1 VLVARGASGYHG
13 RAMRVDR
20 IFEGGN
26 LLTMDAARPRAT
38 ALAVLHG
45 RIVAVG
51 DGDELRR
58 HLTAERVVHLQ
69 GRTVVPGFHDAHNHM
84 PSFGLSL
91 ADVPLSSPPVESVD
105 DILRAV
111 KARAAAEPPGTWI
124 IGSGYDQN
132 KLAEG
137 RHPRAAELDAVAPD
151 HLVWLRHNSGHM
163 CVVGGRV
170 LDAIGID
177 RAPVPEGGVV
187 ERDAAG
193 RATGLLQEQAQALV
207 RALVYPYPQAELV
220 EAIGRAS
227 EHYLRE
233 GLTSVQEAG
242 VGGGLVARS
251 PVELAA
257 WQAARRQGRLGV
269 RAILMVAAEALHDLP
284 HAVADGDGFGLD
296 LGIRTGWG
304 DDWLRIGG
312 MKIFSDGS
320 LIGRTAAMCCDF
332 EGEAGNRGFFQMD
345 VERLRRIITR
355 AHRSGWQVSTHAIGD
370 RAIATV
376 LDIYQDALA
385 AHPRADHRH
394 RIEHCGVCRPEDVHR
409 LAALGVIPVPQGHFI
424 GEIGDGM
431 LAALGPERSPWCYR
445 QRSFLDAGVVLP
457 GSSDR
462 PVVKG
467 APLLGIH
474 DMVNQRTASGRP
486 FNPVEALTPEEA
498 IRCYTLGSAHAAF
511 RERDLG
517 SLEPGKLADFA
528 VLSADPTAIAPD
540 GIAAIEVLATVVGGT
555 VAHDRLGL
563 G

>member
-1 VLVARGASGYHG
+1 
-13 RAMRVDR
+13 MRVDA
-20 IFEGGN
+20 IFERGH
-26 LLTMDAARPRAT
+26 LITIDPARPRAT
-38 ALAVLHG
+38 GVAVLGG

-51 DGDELRR
+51 DDLAR
-58 HLTAERVVHLQ
+58 HVTADRVVNLQ

-84 PSFGLSL
+84 PSFGLGL
-91 ADVPLSSPPVESVD
+91 ADVPLSSPPIGSVD
-105 DILRAV
+105 DILRAI
-111 KARAAAEPPGTWI
+111 KERAATQPPGTWVM
-124 IGSGYDQN
+124 GSGYDQN

-137 RHPRAAELDAVAPD
+137 RHPRAAEIDAVAPD

-163 CVVGGRV
+163 CVVNGRV
-170 LDAIGID
+170 MERIGID
-177 RAPVPEGGVV
+177 RVAVPEGGVV
-187 ERDAAG
+187 ERDGSG
-193 RATGLLQEQAQALV
+193 RPTGLLQEQAQGLV
-207 RALVYPYPQAELV
+207 RALVYPYPEREIV
-220 EAIGRAS
+220 DAIARAC

-233 GLTSVQEAG
+233 GRTSVQEAG

-257 WQAARRQGRLGV
+257 WQTARRQGTLGV
-269 RAILMVAAEALHDLP
+269 RAILMIAAEALHDLP
-284 HAVADGDGFGLD
+284 FAAADGDGFGLD

-332 EGEAGNRGFFQMD
+332 EGEVGNRGFFQMD
-345 VERLRRIITR
+345 VEKLRWTITR
-355 AHRSGWQVSTHAIGD
+355 AHRAGWQVSTHAIGD
-370 RAIATV
+370 RAVSTV
-376 LDIYQDALA
+376 LDIYAEAIA

-394 RIEHCGVCRPEDVHR
+394 RIEHCGVCRPEDVER
-409 LAALGVIPVPQGHFI
+409 IAALGVIPVPQGHFI

-431 LAALGPERSPWCYR
+431 IAALGPERSPWCYR
-445 QRSFLDAGVVLP
+445 QKSFLDAGITLP

-462 PVVKG
+462 PVVQG

-486 FNPVEALTPEEA
+486 FNPQEAITPEQA
-498 IRCYTLGSAHAAF
+498 LSCYTLESARAAF

-517 SLEPGKLADFA
+517 SLEAGKLADFT
-528 VLSADPTAIAPD
+528 VLSADPTAIAPED
-540 GIAAIEVLATVVGGT
+540 IAGIEVLATIVGG
-555 VAHDRLGL
+555 AIAFDRIGL

>member
-1 VLVARGASGYHG
+1 M
-13 RAMRVDR
+13 RADV

-26 LLTMDAARPRAT
+26 LLTMDSARPRASG
-38 ALAVLHG
+38 LAVLHG

-51 DGDELRR
+51 DDLSR
-58 HLTAERVVHLQ
+58 HLRAERVVNLE

-84 PSFGLSL
+84 PSFGMGLS
-91 ADVPLSSPPVESVD
+91 DVPLASPPIGSVD

-111 KARAAAEPPGTWI
+111 KARAAAMPRGSWV
-124 IGSGYDQN
+124 IGGGYDQN

-137 RHPRAAELDAVAPD
+137 RHPTAAELDSVAPD

-177 RAPVPEGGVV
+177 RVPAPEGGVV
-187 ERDAAG
+187 ERDRAG
-193 RATGLLQEQAQALV
+193 RPTGLLQEQAQALV
-207 RALVYPYPQAELV
+207 RALVYPYPAAELV
-220 EAIGRAS
+220 EAIARAS
-227 EHYLRE
+227 AQYLAE

-242 VGGGLVARS
+242 VGAGLVARS
-251 PVELAA
+251 PVELSA
-257 WQAARRQGRLGV
+257 WQEARRQGKLGV
-269 RAILMVAAEALHDLP
+269 RATLMIAAEALHDLP
-284 HAVADGDGFGLD
+284 HAAADGDGFGLD

-304 DDWLRIGG
+304 DEWLRIGA

-345 VERLRRIITR
+345 VERLGRIIAR
-355 AHRSGWQVSTHAIGD
+355 AHRAGWQVATHAIGD

-376 LDIYQDALA
+376 LDIYRDALA
-385 AHPRADHRH
+385 VHPRPDPRH
-394 RIEHCGVCRPEDVHR
+394 RIEHCGVCRPEDVRR
-409 LAALGVIPVPQGHFI
+409 LAALGVIPVPQGRFI

-431 LAALGPERSPWCYR
+431 LAALGPERSAWCYR
-445 QRSFLDAGVVLP
+445 QRSFLDAGLAVP

-462 PVVKG
+462 PVVQG

-474 DMVNQRTASGRP
+474 DMVNQKTASGRP
-486 FNPVEALTPEEA
+486 FNPAEALTAEEA
-498 IRCYTLGSAHAAF
+498 IRCYTLNSARAAF
-511 RERDLG
+511 GEANLG

-528 VLSADPTAIAPD
+528 VLSADPTAIAPEE
-540 GIAAIEVLATVVGGT
+540 IAAVEVLATAIGGR
-555 VAHDRLGL
+555 VAHDRMGL
-563 G
+563 A

>member
-1 VLVARGASGYHG
+1 MS
-13 RAMRVDR
+13 
-20 IFEGGN
+20 
-26 LLTMDAARPRAT
+26 
-38 ALAVLHG
+38 
-45 RIVAVG
+45 
-51 DGDELRR
+51 
-58 HLTAERVVHLQ
+58 LQ

-84 PSFGLSL
+84 PAFGMGL
-91 ADVPLSSPPVESVD
+91 ADVALSSPPVASVD

-111 KARAAAEPPGTWI
+111 KARAATLPPGSWV

-177 RAPVPEGGVV
+177 GVPVPEGGVV

-193 RATGLLQEQAQALV
+193 RPTGLLQEQAQALV

-257 WQAARRQGRLGV
+257 WQEARRQGRLGV
-269 RAILMVAAEALHDLP
+269 RATLMVAAEALHDLP
-284 HAVADGDGFGLD
+284 HAAADGDGFGLD

-304 DDWLRIGG
+304 DEWLRIGA

-355 AHRSGWQVSTHAIGD
+355 AHRAGWQVATHAIGD

-376 LDIYQDALA
+376 LDIYGDALA
-385 AHPRADHRH
+385 AYPRADHRH
-394 RIEHCGVCRPEDVHR
+394 RIEHCGVCRPEDVGR
-409 LAALGVIPVPQGHFI
+409 LAALGRHSRAPGPLHRRDRRRHARGPRPRA
-424 GEIGDGM
+424 
-431 LAALGPERSPWCYR
+431 LALVLPAAELSRRRRATPRQLGPSRGAGRAAPRHPRRGQSADGER
-445 QRSFLDAGVVLP
+445 
-457 GSSDR
+457 
-462 PVVKG
+462 
-467 APLLGIH
+467 APLQPGRGAHRRGGHPLLH
-474 DMVNQRTASGRP
+474 APLCARRLPARRTSAPSSRASSPTSPCSPPIRRRSRP
-486 FNPVEALTPEEA
+486 RRSAPSRCSPPWSEAGSPTIASAWAPAADSPARQIPL
-498 IRCYTLGSAHAAF
+498 RGSAGP
-511 RERDLG
+511 RR
-517 SLEPGKLADFA
+517 
-528 VLSADPTAIAPD
+528 
-540 GIAAIEVLATVVGGT
+540 
-555 VAHDRLGL
+555 
-563 G
+563 

>member
-1 VLVARGASGYHG
+1 
-13 RAMRVDR
+13 MRVDR
-20 IFEGGN
+20 IFEDGT
-26 LLTMDAARPRAT
+26 LLTMDPTRPRAT
-38 ALAVLHG
+38 ALAVAGG

-58 HLTAERVVHLQ
+58 HLDAERIVSLQ

-84 PSFGLSL
+84 PSFGLGL
-91 ADVPLSSPPVESVD
+91 ADIPLSSPPVASVE

-111 KARAAAEPPGTWI
+111 KARAATRPPGSWV
-124 IGSGYDQN
+124 IGGGYDQN

-137 RHPRAAELDAVAPD
+137 RHPRATELDAVAPD

-170 LDAIGID
+170 LEAIGID
-177 RAPVPEGGVV
+177 GVQVPEGGVV
-187 ERDAAG
+187 ERDADG
-193 RATGLLQEQAQALV
+193 RPTGLLQEQAQALV
-207 RALVYPYPQAELV
+207 RSLVYPYPEAELV
-220 EAIGRAS
+220 EAIAQAS
-227 EHYLRE
+227 AQYLRE

-251 PVELAA
+251 PVELSA
-257 WQAARRQGRLGV
+257 WQEARRQGRLGV
-269 RAILMVAAEALHDLP
+269 RATLMVAAEALHDLP
-284 HAVADGDGFGLD
+284 HAADDDNGFGLD

-304 DDWLRIGG
+304 DEWLRIGAV
-312 MKIFSDGS
+312 KVFSDGS
-320 LIGRTAAMCCDF
+320 LIGRTAAMSGDF
-332 EGEAGNRGFFQMD
+332 EGEPGNRGFFQMD
-345 VERLRRIITR
+345 VEQLRRVIVR
-355 AHRSGWQVSTHAIGD
+355 AHRAGWQVATHAIGD

-376 LDIYQDALA
+376 LDIYEEALA
-385 AHPRADHRH
+385 VHPRADHRH

-431 LAALGPERSPWCYR
+431 LAALGPQRSPWCYR
-445 QRSFLDAGVVLP
+445 QRSFLEAGLPLP

-462 PVVKG
+462 PVVNG

-474 DMVNQRTASGRP
+474 DVVNQRTASGRP
-486 FNPVEALTPEEA
+486 FNPTEALTPEEA
-498 IRCYTLGSAHAAF
+498 IRCYTLNSARAAF
-511 RERDLG
+511 REVDLG

-528 VLSADPTAIAPD
+528 VLSADPTAIAPE
-540 GIAAIEVLATVVGGT
+540 GLATVEVLATVVGGG
-555 VAHDRLGL
+555 VAHDRMGL

>member
-1 VLVARGASGYHG
+1 
-13 RAMRVDR
+13 MRVDR
-20 IFEGGN
+20 IFEGGT
-26 LLTMDAARPRAT
+26 LLTMDARRPRAT
-38 ALAVLHG
+38 ALAVLGG

-51 DGDELRR
+51 EGDELRR
-58 HLTAERVVHLQ
+58 HLDAERVVSLQ

-84 PSFGLSL
+84 PAFGLGL
-91 ADVPLSSPPVESVD
+91 ADVSLSSPPVASVE

-111 KARAAAEPPGTWI
+111 KARAATEPPGSWI
-124 IGSGYDQN
+124 IGAGYDQN

-177 RAPVPEGGVV
+177 RVPMPEGGVV
-187 ERDAAG
+187 ERDAGG
-193 RATGLLQEQAQALV
+193 RPTGLLQEQAQALV
-207 RALVYPYPQAELV
+207 RALVFPYPEAVLV
-220 EAIGRAS
+220 DAIARAS

-251 PVELAA
+251 PVELVA
-257 WQAARRQGRLGV
+257 WQEARRQGRLGV
-269 RAILMVAAEALHDLP
+269 RATLMVAAEALHDLP
-284 HAVADGDGFGLD
+284 HAAADGDGFGLD

-304 DDWLRIGG
+304 DEWLRIGA
-312 MKIFSDGS
+312 MKVFSDGS
-320 LIGRTAAMCCDF
+320 LIGRTAAMRCDF
-332 EGEAGNRGFFQMD
+332 EGEPGNRGFFQTD
-345 VERLRRIITR
+345 LDRLRRVITR
-355 AHRSGWQVSTHAIGD
+355 AHRAGWQVATHAIGD
-370 RAIATV
+370 RAVAAV

-385 AHPRADHRH
+385 AHPRPDHRH
-394 RIEHCGVCRPEDVHR
+394 RIEHCGVCRAEDVRR
-409 LAALGVIPVPQGHFI
+409 LAALGVIPVPQGRFI
-424 GEIGDGM
+424 SEIGDGM

-445 QRSFLDAGVVLP
+445 QKSFLEAGLSVP

-486 FNPVEALTPEEA
+486 FNPAEAITAEQA
-498 IRCYTLGSAHAAF
+498 IRCYTLHSARAAF
-511 RERDLG
+511 RETDLG
-517 SLEPGKLADFA
+517 SLEPGKLADFI
-528 VLSADPTAIAPD
+528 VLSADPTAISPED
-540 GIAAIEVLATVVGGT
+540 IAAVEVLATVVGGR
-555 VAHDRLGL
+555 VAHDRAGL
-563 G
+563 LA

>member
-1 VLVARGASGYHG
+1 
-13 RAMRVDR
+13 MRVDR
-20 IFEGGN
+20 IFEGGR
-26 LLTMDAARPRAT
+26 LLTMDRARPRAT
-38 ALAVLHG
+38 ALAVLGG

-51 DGDELRR
+51 DGDELSR
-58 HLTAERVVHLQ
+58 HLHTDRVVSLQ

-84 PSFGLSL
+84 PSFGMGL
-91 ADVPLSSPPVESVD
+91 ADVPLSSPPIESIE

-111 KARAAAEPPGTWI
+111 KARAAAQPPGTWV
-124 IGSGYDQN
+124 IGGGYDQN
-132 KLAEG
+132 KLAER

-170 LDAIGID
+170 LDTIGID

-207 RALVYPYPQAELV
+207 RGLVYPYPQAELV
-220 EAIGRAS
+220 DAIARAS
-227 EHYLRE
+227 AHYLSE

-251 PVELAA
+251 PVELSA
-257 WQAARRQGRLGV
+257 WQEARRQGQLGV
-269 RAILMVAAEALHDLP
+269 RATLMVAAEALHDLP
-284 HAVADGDGFGLD
+284 HAAADGDGFGLD
-296 LGIRTGWG
+296 LGIRTGLG
-304 DDWLRIGG
+304 DDWLRIGA
-312 MKIFSDGS
+312 MKVFSDGS

-332 EGEAGNRGFFQMD
+332 TGDPGNRGFFQMD
-345 VERLRRIITR
+345 VERLRSVISR
-355 AHRSGWQVSTHAIGD
+355 AHRAGWQVGTHAIGD
-370 RAIATV
+370 RAVAAV
-376 LDIYQDALA
+376 LDIYADALA

-394 RIEHCGVCRPEDVHR
+394 RIEHCGVCRPEDVRR
-409 LAALGVIPVPQGHFI
+409 LAALGVIPVPQGRFI

-431 LAALGPERSPWCYR
+431 LDALGPERAAWCYR
-445 QRSFLDAGVVLP
+445 QRSFLDAGLTLP

-474 DMVNQRTASGRP
+474 DMVNQRTSSGRP
-486 FNPVEALTPEEA
+486 FNPAEALTPEEA
-498 IRCYTLGSAHAAF
+498 IRAYTLGSAHAAF
-511 RERDLG
+511 RERELG

-540 GIAAIEVLATVVGGT
+540 GIAAIEVLATVVDGR
-555 VAHDRLGL
+555 VAHDRMALGA
-563 G
+563 

>member
-1 VLVARGASGYHG
+1 
-13 RAMRVDR
+13 
-20 IFEGGN
+20 
-26 LLTMDAARPRAT
+26 MDPAQPRAT
-38 ALAVLHG
+38 ALAVLGG

-58 HLTAERVVHLQ
+58 HLTTDRVVSLQ
-69 GRTVVPGFHDAHNHM
+69 GRAVVPGFHDAHNHM
-84 PSFGLSL
+84 PSFGMGL
-91 ADVPLSSPPVESVD
+91 ADVPLSSPPIGSID

-111 KARAAAEPPGTWI
+111 KARAAATPRGGWV
-124 IGSGYDQN
+124 IGAGYDQN

-137 RHPRAAELDAVAPD
+137 RHPRASELDAVAPE

-177 RAPVPEGGVV
+177 RVAVPEGGVV
-187 ERDAAG
+187 ERDASG
-193 RATGLLQEQAQALV
+193 RPTGLLQEQAQTLV
-207 RALVYPYPQAELV
+207 RALVFPYPEAELV
-220 EAIGRAS
+220 EAIARAS
-227 EHYLRE
+227 ECYVRE

-251 PVELAA
+251 PVELSA
-257 WQAARRQGRLGV
+257 WQEVRRQGRLRV
-269 RAILMVAAEALHDLP
+269 RATLMIAAEALHDLP
-284 HAVADGDGFGLD
+284 HAAADGDGFGLD
-296 LGIRTGWG
+296 LGIRTGFG
-304 DDWLRIGG
+304 DEWLRIGA

-345 VERLRRIITR
+345 VERLRRIVTR
-355 AHRSGWQVSTHAIGD
+355 AHRAGWQVATHAIGD
-370 RAIATV
+370 RAVSTV
-376 LDIYQDALA
+376 LDIYRDALA
-385 AHPRADHRH
+385 AHPRTDHRH
-394 RIEHCGVCRPEDVHR
+394 RIEHCGVCRPEDVRR
-409 LAALGVIPVPQGHFI
+409 LAVLGVIPVPQGRFI

-431 LAALGPERSPWCYR
+431 LAALGPERSAWCYR
-445 QRSFLDAGVVLP
+445 QRSFLEAGLAVP

-462 PVVKG
+462 PVVTG
-467 APLLGIH
+467 APLSGIH

-486 FNPVEALTPEEA
+486 FNPAEALTAEDA
-498 IRCYTLGSAHAAF
+498 IRCYTLHSARAAF

-528 VLSADPTAIAPD
+528 VLSADPTAIAPED
-540 GIAAIEVLATVVGGT
+540 IAAIEVLGT
-555 VAHDRLGL
+555 VAGGMVTHDRIGL